1 MVTDATGHGRR
12 RSRPPARW
20 KAVETMRRVLAAV
33 AAVILLPLAA
43 APASAA
49 PPRIYHTIQADLAY
63 AVVDVTV
70 GCEHTTAWVSS
81 SAGQYAAQP
90 GPVTKQAFTDVLVV
104 VTDACAV
111 AAAAGPGEPVL
122 AEYQGR
128 AAVAPVM
135 DPRLRSAS
143 VTAVVPVEGDPSTT
157 IRLTASWTGVGELEH
172 TTGHSHELFPGV
184 GVVSGAGNELRR
196 TAEAVVSVQVG
207 DTVHLVAV
215 PSVDAVLESVKAHC
229 IEVPRPGV
237 EEFFPC
243 FGFPG

>member
-1 MVTDATGHGRR
+1 
-12 RSRPPARW
+12 
-20 KAVETMRRVLAAV
+20 MRRVLAAL

-49 PPRIYHTIQADLAY
+49 PPRIYHTIDADLAY

-90 GPVTKQAFTDVLVV
+90 GPVTKQGFTDVLVV
-104 VTDACAV
+104 VADACAV
-111 AAAAGPGEPVL
+111 AAAAVPGGEPVI
-122 AEYQGR
+122 AEYRGR
-128 AAVAPVM
+128 AAVAPAM

-143 VTAVVPVEGDPSTT
+143 VTATMPVEDDPSTT

-196 TAEAVVSVQVG
+196 AAEAVVSLRVG
-207 DTVHLVAV
+207 DAVDLVAV
-215 PSVDAVLESVKAHC
+215 PSSDAVLESVKAHC